1 MGFKYNFH
9 LKTLIYNGSEISIL
23 RNFLQQICPF
33 ISAWFLLTFG
43 EVALFS
49 PFHLSATA
57 LEDDTL
63 CVPAIIITKH
73 MVIKL
78 ITFKPRTGDVVVS
91 EK

>member
-1 MGFKYNFH
+1 MAAKLVFYEIFFSKFVPLISQPDTGSFSH
-9 LKTLIYNGSEISIL
+9 LGK
-23 RNFLQQICPF
+23 
-33 ISAWFLLTFG
+33 
-43 EVALFS
+43 VALFS
-49 PFHLSATA
+49 PFQVSATA

-73 MVIKL
+73 MVTKL